1 MFVFVLW
8 RLDLVAIRGTV
19 GEDALYTQHI
29 LFIDHMSW
37 FHFKIQDS
45 IQVPHSHIIADYS
58 VHGFTLCMLNCADFG
73 F

>member
-1 MFVFVLW
+1 M
-8 RLDLVAIRGTV
+8 

-45 IQVPHSHIIADYS
+45 IQVPHSHIIADYN